1 MSIICLSLLLISSF
15 SVEVLPKQLINKNL
29 MITIVELY
37 YSHCILVLLLVLF
50 KKKLLQL
57 FVFFSLKLS

>member
-50 KKKLLQL
+50 KKSYYNYS
-57 FVFFSLKLS
+57 FFLA